1 MRNIF
6 TTVVLLLSAVLFSS
20 GCTKKQDANEKVLNL
35 VSPAEIKGY
44 DPIQADDLY
53 SGREISKIYE
63 GLLQYHW
70 LKMPYELVPNLAE
83 SMPEI
88 SKDGITYTFKIR
100 KGVKFQD
107 DAAFP
112 GGKGRELTAQDFV
125 YSIKRL
131 ADSRNQATGWW
142 VLDGKLQGLNEW
154 REKNSKL
161 PASNYD
167 EEVEGIKALDNYTL
181 QFKLAKTF
189 PQFMYSLA
197 MPFTY
202 VVAKEAVAKYG
213 KEFIN
218 HPVGTGPY
226 VLPIFDQGKKIT
238 YTKNPTFR
246 EKFYP
251 SDASPELKHLLGDA
265 GKKLPLVDKVVV
277 HVMKETQPAWL
288 KLNKGEIDY
297 YSVPKDNFAS
307 AIKDNKLSPDLAKK
321 GFILEIAPALDVT
334 YTAFNFENKL
344 FHNKKL
350 RQALYLAF
358 DEKKS
363 NELFFNNTA
372 FPAQSVIPPG
382 IAGNIKDYVNPFKGL
397 KLEEAKKMLAEAGYP
412 DGKGLPELK
421 YDIPD
426 STVSRQSG
434 EFFQQQM
441 AQIGVKIKI
450 VTSPWPEFQAKVKK
464 KAVEIYGLAWGADY
478 PDAENFL
485 QLFYGPNKSPGANG
499 SNYDN
504 PEFNKAFEDAVIM
517 QDSPERTAKYEKLN
531 KFLAEEVVAMFGV
544 HRQSYILEHGWLKN
558 YHPTD
563 LHHDAVQYLNIDT
576 TKKAELL
583 KNF

>member
-1 MRNIF
+1 
-6 TTVVLLLSAVLFSS
+6 
-20 GCTKKQDANEKVLNL
+20 
-35 VSPAEIKGY
+35 
-44 DPIQADDLY
+44 
-53 SGREISKIYE
+53 
-63 GLLQYHW
+63 
-70 LKMPYELVPNLAE
+70 
-83 SMPEI
+83 
-88 SKDGITYTFKIR
+88 
-100 KGVKFQD
+100 
-107 DAAFP
+107 
-112 GGKGRELTAQDFV
+112 
-125 YSIKRL
+125 
-131 ADSRNQATGWW
+131 
-142 VLDGKLQGLNEW
+142 
-154 REKNSKL
+154 
-161 PASNYD
+161 
-167 EEVEGIKALDNYTL
+167 
-181 QFKLAKTF
+181 
-189 PQFMYSLA
+189 
-197 MPFTY
+197 
-202 VVAKEAVAKYG
+202 
-213 KEFIN
+213 
-218 HPVGTGPY
+218 
-226 VLPIFDQGKKIT
+226 
-238 YTKNPTFR
+238 
-246 EKFYP
+246 
-251 SDASPELKHLLGDA
+251 
-265 GKKLPLVDKVVV
+265 
-277 HVMKETQPAWL
+277 
-288 KLNKGEIDY
+288 
-297 YSVPKDNFAS
+297 
-307 AIKDNKLSPDLAKK
+307 
-321 GFILEIAPALDVT
+321 VT

-350 RQALYLAF
+350 RQAMYLAF

-372 FPAQSVIPPG
+372 FPAQSIIPPG

-412 DGKGLPELK
+412 EGKGLPELK

-504 PEFNKAFEDAVIM
+504 PEFNKQFEDAVIM
-517 QDSPERTAKYEKLN
+517 LDSPERTAKYEKLN
-531 KFLAEEVVAMFGV
+531 KYLAEEVVAMFGV

-576 TKKAELL
+576 AKKAELL

>member
-1 MRNIF
+1 MKMRNIF
-6 TTVVLLLSAVLFSS
+6 LVVISTMSLLFV
-20 GCTKKQDANEKVLNL
+20 GCTKKQDSNERILNL

-83 SMPEI
+83 ALPEI

-100 KGVKFQD
+100 KGVMFQD
-107 DAAFP
+107 DAAFA
-112 GGKGRELTAQDFV
+112 GGKGRELEAADFV

-131 ADSRNQATGWW
+131 ADSRNTATGWW
-142 VLDGKLQGLNEW
+142 VLDGKLKGLNEW
-154 REKNSKL
+154 REKNAK
-161 PASNYD
+161 AAATNYD
-167 EEVEGIKALDNYTL
+167 EEVEGLKAIDKYTL
-181 QFKLAKTF
+181 QFKLAKKF
-189 PQFMYSLA
+189 PQFLYSLA

-202 VVAKEAVAKYG
+202 VVSKEVVAKYG

-218 HPVGTGPY
+218 HPIGTGPY
-226 VLPIFDQGKKIT
+226 FLPIFDQGKKIT

-246 EKFYP
+246 EKLYP
-251 SDASPELKHLLGDA
+251 SEASPEFKHLLTDA

-307 AIKDNKLSPDLAKK
+307 AIKNNKLSDELVKK
-321 GFILEIAPALDVT
+321 GFVLEIAPQLDVT

-350 RQALYLAF
+350 RQAMYLAY
-358 DEKKS
+358 DEPKA
-363 NELFFNNTA
+363 NELFYNNTA
-372 FPAQSVIPPG
+372 FPAQSIIAPG
-382 IAGNIKDYVNPFKGL
+382 IAGVDANYKNPFKGP

-412 DGKGLPELK
+412 GGKGLPELK

-426 STVSRQSG
+426 STVSRQMG
-434 EFFQQQM
+434 EYFQKQM
-441 AQIGVKIKI
+441 EQVGIKIKI
-450 VTSPWPEFQAKVKK
+450 VSSPWPEFQAKVKK
-464 KAVEIYGLAWGADY
+464 KAVEVYGLAWGADY

-504 PEFNKAFEDAVIM
+504 PEFNKEFEAAVAM
-517 QDSPERTAKYEKLN
+517 QDSPERTARYTKLN
-531 KFLAEEVVAMFGV
+531 KFLAEEVVALFGV
-544 HRQSYILEHGWLKN
+544 HRQAYIMEQGWLRN
-558 YHPTD
+558 FHPTD
-563 LHHDAVQYLNIDT
+563 LHHDAVQYLNIDNQ
-576 TKKAELL
+576 KKAELL

>member
-1 MRNIF
+1 MKMRNVF
-6 TTVVLLLSAVLFSS
+6 LLTLSSLLLVLS
-20 GCTKKQDANEKVLNL
+20 GCAKKHDSSERVLNL

-83 SMPEI
+83 ALPEI

-107 DAAFP
+107 DAAFA
-112 GGKGRELTAQDFV
+112 GGKGRELVAQDFV

-131 ADSRNQATGWW
+131 ADARNTATGWW
-142 VLDGKLQGLNEW
+142 VLDGKLKGLNEW
-154 REKNSKL
+154 RDKFSKL
-161 PASNYD
+161 PTSNYD

-181 QFKLAKTF
+181 QFKLAKKF
-189 PQFMYSLA
+189 PQFLYSLA

-202 VVAKEAVAKYG
+202 VVAKEVVEKYG

-218 HPVGTGPY
+218 HPIGTGPY

-251 SDASPELKHLLGDA
+251 SDASPEFKELLSDA

-288 KLNKGEIDY
+288 KLNKGEIDT

-307 AIKDNKLSPDLAKK
+307 AIKDNKLSDELVKK
-321 GFILEIAPALDVT
+321 GFVLEIAPQLDVT

-350 RQALYLAF
+350 RQAMYLAY
-358 DEKKS
+358 DEPKA
-363 NELFFNNTA
+363 NELFYNNTA
-372 FPAQSVIPPG
+372 FPAQSIIAPG
-382 IAGNIKDYVNPFKGL
+382 IAGVDKNYKNPFKGP
-397 KLEEAKKMLAEAGYP
+397 KLEEAKKLLAEAGYP
-412 DGKGLPELK
+412 GGKGLPELK

-426 STVSRQSG
+426 STVSRQMG
-434 EFFQQQM
+434 EYFQKQM
-441 AQIGVKIKI
+441 EQIGVKIKI
-450 VTSPWPEFQAKVKK
+450 VSSPWPEFQAKVKK
-464 KAVEIYGLAWGADY
+464 KAVEVYGLAWGADY

-504 PEFNKAFEDAVIM
+504 PQFNKDFEAATQM
-517 QDSPERTAKYEKLN
+517 QDSPERTARYEKLN
-531 KFLAEEVVAMFGV
+531 KFLAEEVVALFGV
-544 HRQSYILEHGWLKN
+544 HRQAYILKQGWLKN

-563 LHHDAVQYLNIDT
+563 LHHDAVQYLNIDNQ
-576 TKKAELL
+576 KKAELL

>member
-6 TTVVLLLSAVLFSS
+6 TTVVLLLSAVLLSS
-20 GCTKKQDANEKVLNL
+20 GCTKKQDVNEKVLNL

-131 ADSRNQATGWW
+131 ADSKNQATGWW
-142 VLDGKLQGLNEW
+142 VLDGKLAGLNEW
-154 REKNSKL
+154 REKNGKL

-181 QFKLAKTF
+181 QFKLAKKF

-202 VVAKEAVAKYG
+202 VVAKEVVAKYG

-246 EKFYP
+246 EKLYP

-307 AIKDNKLSPDLAKK
+307 AIKDNKLTPDLAKK
-321 GFILEIAPALDVT
+321 GFVLEIAPALDVT

-350 RQALYLAF
+350 RQAMYLAF

-372 FPAQSVIPPG
+372 FPAQSIIPPG

-412 DGKGLPELK
+412 EGKGLPELK

-504 PEFNKAFEDAVIM
+504 PEFNKQFEDAVIM
-517 QDSPERTAKYEKLN
+517 LDSPERTAKYEKLN
-531 KFLAEEVVAMFGV
+531 KYLAEEVVAMFGV

-576 TKKAELL
+576 AKKAELL